1 MYVIKVFVLVTHYF
15 LKLGCRRFEA
25 SIKKLRSIFVPG
37 SSLVCD
43 ISCTFGVLNRL
54 PDETGQD
61 DASGNIPARMFTA
74 FCLYPVYGPTFTSEE

>member
-1 MYVIKVFVLVTHYF
+1 MSFSGKASVGYRDENIDFGLF
-15 LKLGCRRFEA
+15 PA

-61 DASGNIPARMFTA
+61 ASGNIPARMFTA
-74 FCLYPVYGPTFTSEE
+74 LCLYPVYGPTFTSEE

>member
-37 SSLVCD
+37 SSLVYD

-61 DASGNIPARMFTA
+61 ASGNIPARMFTA
-74 FCLYPVYGPTFTSEE
+74 FCLNPVYRLTFTSEE